1 MNGATRGGIRNSRSA
16 SVLKTATFLTS
27 LGGVPQRWVAM
38 MLPHPPCEGDFVQKE
53 VSAAV
58 LVVTTFV
65 AVPVLLLGI
74 AMAVTVQAATMV
86 AIQAVVWV
94 VSIKS

>member
-1 MNGATRGGIRNSRSA
+1 
-16 SVLKTATFLTS
+16 
-27 LGGVPQRWVAM
+27 M

-53 VSAAV
+53 VSTAV